1 MDLILKDKYKI
12 KNLNQGITLRE
23 SIDGIAYIADINIL
37 ETKKLT
43 EIGIAKGDSIK
54 LLDGNKQVFCGIIWD
69 LNRDKKSCKIDLE
82 CHERTVYIEESED
95 EYLFGEGTATTRI
108 KQYCKDW
115 GIPVEELLD
124 TRIKLAK
131 AMYRKSTILSMIKK
145 DLVETAT
152 KGGELYK
159 LRMENKLKLYKIGSN
174 SVVYKLDNIL
184 EDINEK
190 YSLKSIVTQVK
201 VLGKNKDE
209 KSKSPI
215 VGTYKKNTEKYGT
228 IQKILQDDK
237 VDSSTKAK
245 SAAENLF
252 NTGEDSLSIKCKDI
266 LEVRAG
272 DKVSLYLKDYYVIDV
287 THDINDSSK
296 MSLNL
301 CASLDIIRK
310 RFYSDGNI

>member
-23 SIDGIAYIADINIL
+23 GIDGIAYIADINIL
-37 ETKKLT
+37 ETKNLIN
-43 EIGIAKGDSIK
+43 IGISKGDNIK
-54 LLDGNKQVFCGIIWD
+54 LLDGNNKIFNGVIWD
-69 LNRDKKSCKIDLE
+69 LDRNKNSNKIRLE

-115 GIPVEELLD
+115 GIPIDELLD
-124 TRIKLAK
+124 TKIKLSK
-131 AMYRKSTILSMIKK
+131 AIYRRSTIFSMIKK

-152 KGGELYK
+152 KGGDLYK
-159 LRMENKLKLYKIGSN
+159 LRMENKLKLFKIGSN

-190 YSLKSIVTQVK
+190 NSLKGIVTQVK

-209 KSKSPI
+209 NSKSPI
-215 VGTYKKNTEKYGT
+215 IGTYKKNTEKYGT
-228 IQKILQDDK
+228 IQKIIQDDK
-237 VDSSTKAK
+237 VDNSKKAK

-252 NTGEDSLSIKCKDI
+252 NTGDDSLSVKCKDI
-266 LEVRAG
+266 LEIRAG
-272 DKVSLYLKDYYVIDV
+272 DKVSLYSKYYYVIDV
-287 THDINDSSK
+287 THELNGSSK

-301 CASLDIIRK
+301 CSNLDVIRK
-310 RFYSDGNI
+310 RFYSNGNI